1 MEKQIGNL
9 LIDRS
14 PPERAKFKSPLIL
27 VHGLWSGSWSWQAW
41 ATHLSNLGWD
51 CWALNFRGRFKD
63 NPLKIQKSLS
73 FENFVDDLRQVLRA
87 CPDPPVVAAHDF
99 GSLITLRA
107 AETEQF
113 SALVLISPL
122 LPRNFKKIPS
132 KPLQRL
138 RLKYFPVTLLRR
150 PFRLEDKDLR
160 KNWLASLPEAEQER
174 ILKRLVPEASWLMRE
189 FLNDSV
195 EVDPKRILCP
205 LLIVAGCEDRVVS
218 AESLRELAELHSWDF
233 REYPSLGHW
242 LLGEEKSEGVARD
255 VHRWIVQR
263 LGEVI
268 LLSEFPD

>member
-1 MEKQIGNL
+1 MEKRIGNL

-14 PPERAKFKSPLIL
+14 PPERAKFRSPLIL

-51 CWALNFRGRFKD
+51 CWALNFHGRFGD
-63 NPLKIQKSLS
+63 MPRKIQKSLS
-73 FENFVDDLRQVLRA
+73 FENFVDDLRTVLRA

-99 GSLITLRA
+99 GSLIALKA

-122 LPRNFKKIPS
+122 LPRNFKKTPS
-132 KPLQRL
+132 KPVQRL

-160 KNWLASLPEAEQER
+160 RYWLATLPEAERQR
-174 ILKRLVPEASWLMRE
+174 ILKRLVPEASHLMRE

-195 EVDPKRILCP
+195 EVDPKRLRCP
-205 LLIVAGCEDRVVS
+205 LLIVAGSEDPLVS
-218 AESLRELAELHSWDF
+218 VESLRELAELHGWEF
-233 REYPSLGHW
+233 RSCPSLGHW
-242 LLGEEKSEGVARD
+242 LLAEQKNEGIARD
-255 VHRWIVQR
+255 VHRWIVRR
-263 LGEVI
+263 LGEAI
-268 LLSEFPD
+268 LLAEFPD